1 MPTIQEIIQEIEGF
15 APLAYQE
22 SYDNAGLLVGDR
34 TKKINQVLICLD
46 CTEAVLDEAIQ
57 KKCSLV
63 IAHHPIIFS
72 GLKSLTGKNYI
83 ERIVIKAIKHGI
95 AIYAAHTNLD
105 NITRG
110 VNAKIAE
117 KLGLINAQI
126 LDPKPSML
134 KQLYTYVP
142 KTNVDQVRKAL
153 FAAGAGEIGA
163 YSQCSYMLEGE
174 GTYFPHDEANPHI
187 GKKNQLQ
194 KEAETKIEVVLPAH
208 LEGKVF
214 QALKQSHPYE
224 EIAYGFIQLSNAN
237 PYIGS
242 GLIGSLQSPVNLMDF
257 LKFLKKKLKTNTI
270 KYTNIP
276 DKKIQ
281 KVAVCGG
288 SGSFLLS
295 KALQAGADIFVSGDF
310 KYHQFF
316 DGEDKIVIADI
327 GHYESEQ
334 FTGEIFYEI
343 LSKKFPSFAIHLTSV
358 NTNPVSYF

>member
-22 SYDNAGLLVGDR
+22 SYDNAGLLVGDKS
-34 TKKINQVLICLD
+34 KKINQVLICLD

-57 KKCSLV
+57 KKCGLI
-63 IAHHPIIFS
+63 IAHHPIIFG
-72 GLKSLTGKNYI
+72 GLRSLTGKNYI

-105 NITRG
+105 NISSG

-117 KLGLINAQI
+117 KLGLSHTQI
-126 LDPKPSML
+126 LDPKPSLL

-142 KTNVDQVRKAL
+142 KANVIQVREAL

-163 YSQCSYMLEGE
+163 YSQCSYLLEGN
-174 GTYFPHDEANPHI
+174 GTFLPNEDANPYI
-187 GKKNQLQ
+187 GQKNQLHQ
-194 KEAETKIEVVLPAH
+194 EAETKIEVILPAH
-208 LEGKVF
+208 LEGKVL

-224 EIAYGFIQLSNAN
+224 EIAYGFIQLSNTN

-242 GLIGSLQSPVNLMDF
+242 GIIGTLQAPLKLVDF
-257 LKFLKKKLKTNTI
+257 LKLLKKKMKTNTI

-276 DKKIQ
+276 NKLVH

-288 SGSFLLS
+288 SGSFLLP
-295 KALQAGADIFVSGDF
+295 KAIHAGADIFVSGDF